1 MKLNLSIGS
10 TIATVRDETNDTI
23 IAEYSV
29 GVATLQ
35 VNIDNLL
42 QAIITLLQDK

>member
-1 MKLNLSIGS
+1 MKLNIVISNV
-10 TIATVRDETNDTI
+10 TATVLDEENDTV

-35 VNIDNLL
+35 VNIDNLSN
-42 QAIITLLQDK
+42 AVTTLLQDK

>member
-1 MKLNLSIGS
+1 MKLNLSINNS
-10 TIATVRDETNDTI
+10 TATVLDEANNTV